1 MEEDTGSRLS
11 EAEADSEA
19 TISDRTKRLIDRQQ
33 RQLAASSSLGP
44 ASNEELNRCFDQLN
58 EGSESTIT
66 LPPSGSQQ
74 RQSDLDWYVAR
85 QERMAQQEETL
96 HQKMLHLQREQFEQM
111 RIDKERRHK
120 EKREQLE
127 TMKTME
133 HERRMEE
140 EKRKEEIQ
148 EDKAKRREEL
158 EELRRKED
166 REYRKL

>member
-1 MEEDTGSRLS
+1 MS
-11 EAEADSEA
+11 EGSEA

-33 RQLAASSSLGP
+33 RQLEASSSPGP
-44 ASNEELNRCFDQLN
+44 ASNEELNRLFDQLN
-58 EGSESTIT
+58 EGSESTITSGVSPTSHKLIEYSHT

-85 QERMAQQEETL
+85 QERMAQQLERL
-96 HQKMLHLQREQFEQM
+96 HEKTLHLQREQFERT

-120 EKREQLE
+120 EKMKQLE

-133 HERRMEE
+133 HKRRMEE

-148 EDKAKRREEL
+148 EDKAKRR
-158 EELRRKED
+158 
-166 REYRKL
+166 